1 MHTQRRNLTWL
12 FIVGA
17 VFVIVGLLF
26 LPMLNMYSRDLP
38 QQAHPA
44 FEWQIVS
51 TLFYGAW
58 IVEVLLSI
66 IAVVP
71 LVVSFI
77 VLILSI
83 SLLRGKSS
91 LKTVPLIWR
100 LSLIGLIVQFVFS
113 LLVHMLVELGV
124 RNDLAIGFFVVLL
137 GFLAII
143 LATLGTRVKAN
154 VARNPQ

>member
-1 MHTQRRNLTWL
+1 MHAQHSNLAWL

-26 LPMLNMYSRDLP
+26 LPMLNMYSSDLP
-38 QQAHPA
+38 QQVHAA

-58 IVEVLLSI
+58 ATEAILII

-71 LVVSFI
+71 LVLSFI
-77 VLILSI
+77 VLVLSI
-83 SLLRGKSS
+83 SILRGKSS

-113 LLVHMLVELGV
+113 LLVHMLVEMGV

-137 GFLAII
+137 GFLVML
-143 LATLGTRVKAN
+143 LATLGTRVK
-154 VARNPQ
+154 VKPI

>member
-1 MHTQRRNLTWL
+1 MHAQHRKLAWL

-26 LPMLNMYSRDLP
+26 LPMLTMYSRDLP
-38 QQAHPA
+38 QQVHPA

-58 IVEVLLSI
+58 VVEAILII

-71 LVVSFI
+71 LVFSFI
-77 VLILSI
+77 VLVLSI
-83 SLLRGKSS
+83 SILFGKGSS
-91 LKTVPLIWR
+91 ATVPLIWR
-100 LSLIGLIVQFVFS
+100 LSLIGLIVQFVFG

-137 GFLAII
+137 GFLVM
-143 LATLGTRVKAN
+143 LLTTLGTRVK
-154 VARNPQ
+154 VKPI